1 MAAST
6 KISKSAARF
15 FWQGILASISVQIA
29 ACSGEFRSCDDSNA
43 SGACAPAA
51 VKCGAADC
59 AIGGKVCCFRR
70 AGTTTNQTCDDAA
83 DCRETPE
90 SAEPARTPTEC
101 DEHSDCPTG
110 SLCSHVSASGG
121 SRTYCRLASEANVS
135 SDTANWWEVCESPVA
150 ISTCSGGRT
159 CTENTS
165 AFPGW
170 KFCAHL
176 ASD

>member
-1 MAAST
+1 MATST

-15 FWQGILASISVQIA
+15 FLLGLFGIISVQLA
-29 ACSGEFRSCDDSNA
+29 ACSGEFRDCDDND
-43 SGACAPAA
+43 GAGTCAFPV
-51 VKCGAADC
+51 VKCGQADC
-59 AIGGKVCCFRR
+59 AIGSKVCCFRR
-70 AGTTTNQTCDDAA
+70 TGNTTSQTCDDVANCA
-83 DCRETPE
+83 ETPE

-121 SRTYCRLASEANVS
+121 SRTYCRAAAEANLIT
-135 SDTANWWEVCESPVA
+135 DTANWYEVCESPVA

-159 CTENTS
+159 CSETSS